1 MVGIG
6 GCSVLGDPKGL
17 VDVFTVVDVDVVA
30 LVTSWTIL
38 TEPNNLK
45 NESDMKIASKILFIR
60 ERENKIEI
68 YTKKIKIIH
77 VVHDYSRDTK

>member
-6 GCSVLGDPKGL
+6 GCSVLGDANGL

-45 NESDMKIASKILFIR
+45 NEADMKIASKIVFIR
-60 ERENKIEI
+60 ER
-68 YTKKIKIIH
+68 KKERKG
-77 VVHDYSRDTK
+77 STPKK